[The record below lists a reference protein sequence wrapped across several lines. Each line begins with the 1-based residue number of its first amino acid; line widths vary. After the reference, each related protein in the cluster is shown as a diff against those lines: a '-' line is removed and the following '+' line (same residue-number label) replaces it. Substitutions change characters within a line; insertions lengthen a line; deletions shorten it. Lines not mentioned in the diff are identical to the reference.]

1 MKKLFYIIPL
11 LAVVAIGIIKLR
23 SNKKETQEKVYTYDK
38 EQPILVTADTVRQQL
53 LSGTIQYTGTFE
65 PFREGKIM
73 AEMPGKILRLNYDA
87 GDFISTG
94 AVVAS
99 LDASL
104 LAIQVQST
112 QVQIDGYSQ
121 DVKRYEI
128 LLKADA
134 IQGVQL
140 EKAELALR
148 SAKLQKQQLQE
159 QISKATITAPF
170 SGVVTQKLVE
180 IGTVV
185 GPGVPLLQLTDI
197 SRLKLTVNVPESEV
211 QKFKEG
217 NTLQVSVDVLPEKLF
232 TGKVTMIGSKGDA
245 AHNFPVQILITNPA
259 GLPIK
264 AGMYGLVN
272 QATTNEKEV
281 IVIPLK
287 AIIGSSAQPQVYIIK
302 NGKAVLQNIT
312 ISKRTE
318 NKAIIETGVTN
329 GDLIVTNGFINLFNG
344 AKLSIT
350 N

>member
-1 MKKLFYIIPL
+1 MKKLFYIIPI

-38 EQPILVTADTVRQQL
+38 ERPILVTADTVRQQL

-73 AEMPGKILRLNYDA
+73 AEIPGKILRLNYDA
-87 GDFISTG
+87 GNFISAG
-94 AVVAS
+94 AVVAC

-104 LAIQVQST
+104 LAIQVQSS

-121 DVKRYEI
+121 DVKRYQI

-148 SAKLQKQQLQE
+148 SAILQKQQLQE
-159 QISKATITAPF
+159 QIRKATITAPF
-170 SGVVTQKLVE
+170 SGVVTLKLVE
-180 IGTVV
+180 VGTVV

-197 SRLKLTVNVPESEV
+197 NRLKLTVNVPESEV
-211 QKFKEG
+211 QKFKTG

-272 QATTNEKEV
+272 QPTTNEKEV
-281 IVIPLK
+281 IVISLK
-287 AIIGSSAQPQVYIIK
+287 AIIGSSDLPQVYIIK

-312 ISKRTE
+312 ILKRTG
-318 NKAIIETGVTN
+318 NKAIIESGLN
-329 GDLIVTNGFINLFNG
+329 EGDVIVTNGFINLFNG
-344 AKLSIT
+344 ANVSVQ
-350 N
+350 

>member
-1 MKKLFYIIPL
+1 MKKLLYIIPL
-11 LAVVAIGIIKLR
+11 LAIIAIGIFKLR
-23 SNKKETQEKVYTYDK
+23 SNKKESVGKVYTYDK
-38 EQPILVTADTVRQQL
+38 TQPILVKADTVRQEM
-53 LSGTIQYTGTFE
+53 LSGSVQYTGTFE

-73 AEMPGKILRLNYDA
+73 AETPGRIVRLNYDA

-104 LAIQVQST
+104 LQTQVQST

-148 SAKLQKQQLQE
+148 SAKLQKQQLQQ
-159 QISKATITAPF
+159 QISKATIRAPF
-170 SGVVTQKLVE
+170 NGIVTQKMVE
-180 IGTVV
+180 VGTVV

-197 SRLKLTVNVPESEV
+197 SKLKLTVNVPEVEV
-211 QKFKEG
+211 QKFKVG
-217 NTLQVSVDVLPEKLF
+217 NSLQVSVDVLPERLF
-232 TGKVTMIGSKGDA
+232 TGKVTMVGSRGDA

-259 GLPIK
+259 GSPIK

-281 IVIPLK
+281 MVIPLK
-287 AIIGSSAQPQVYIIK
+287 AIVGSSTQPQVYLIK
-302 NGKAVLQNIT
+302 NGKVALQNIT
-312 ISKRTE
+312 ISKRTDTKAIVE
-318 NKAIIETGVTN
+318 SGLNKADV
-329 GDLIVTNGFINLFNG
+329 IVTDGFINLFDG
-344 AKLSIT
+344 AKISIT

>member
-1 MKKLFYIIPL
+1 MKKLFYIIPI

-53 LSGTIQYTGTFE
+53 LSGTIQFTGTFE

-73 AEMPGKILRLNYDA
+73 AEIPGKILRLNYDA

-180 IGTVV
+180 VGTVV

-197 SRLKLTVNVPESEV
+197 SRLKLTVNVPESAV

-281 IVIPLK
+281 IIIPLK

-312 ISKRTE
+312 ILKRTE
-318 NKAIIETGVTN
+318 NKAIIESGLN
-329 GDLIVTNGFINLFNG
+329 EGDVIVTNGFINLFNG

>member
-11 LAVVAIGIIKLR
+11 LAIMAIVIIKLR
-23 SNKKETQEKVYTYDK
+23 SNKKETEGKVYTYDK

-73 AEMPGKILRLNYDA
+73 AE
-87 GDFISTG
+87 
-94 AVVAS
+94 
-99 LDASL
+99 
-104 LAIQVQST
+104 ST

-121 DVKRYEI
+121 DLKRYEI
-128 LLKADA
+128 LVKADA

-159 QISKATITAPF
+159 QIRKATITAPF
-170 SGVVTQKLVE
+170 SGVVTQKMVE
-180 IGTVV
+180 VGTVV

-211 QKFKEG
+211 QKFKTG
-217 NTLQVSVDVLPEKLF
+217 NTLQVSVDVLPEKTF
-232 TGKVTMIGSKGDA
+232 AGKVTMIGSKGDV

-264 AGMYGLVN
+264 AGMYGLVS
-272 QATTNEKEV
+272 QATPNEKEV

-318 NKAIIETGVTN
+318 NKAIIETGLNN
-329 GDLIVTNGFINLFNG
+329 GDVVVTNGFINLFSG
-344 AKLSIT
+344 ANVKL
-350 N
+350 NN

>member
-53 LSGTIQYTGTFE
+53 LTGTIQFTGTFE

-73 AEMPGKILRLNYDA
+73 AEIPGKILRLNYDE

-104 LAIQVQST
+104 LSIQVQST

-312 ISKRTE
+312 ILKRTE
-318 NKAIIETGVTN
+318 NKAIIESGLN
-329 GDLIVTNGFINLFNG
+329 AGDVIVTNGFINLFNG